1 MTTVETLHKNVNH
14 NFTFKLISFS
24 PSSII
29 GIVDDETICLMRLS
43 NCHQPPHKTYDWFC
57 VSSDHFATWPI
68 PKLIYTFTSHLPDYP
83 CDELDTAHLHSPENL
98 LHCIKE
104 LSGHRLCPQTRFR
117 SPEKSTQRDS
127 FRLQYTYVFVSAFAF
142 GCMCLCVLACI
153 PVRWCVGMCMYLS
166 VWVYSVCLCVS
177 FFL

>member
-1 MTTVETLHKNVNH
+1 
-14 NFTFKLISFS
+14 
-24 PSSII
+24 
-29 GIVDDETICLMRLS
+29 MRLS
-43 NCHQPPHKTYDWFC
+43 NCHQPPPETYNWFC
-57 VSSDHFATWPI
+57 VSSDHFPTWPI
-68 PKLIYTFTSHLPDYP
+68 PKLISTFTSHLPDYP
-83 CDELDTAHLHSPENL
+83 WDELDTAPLHSPENL

-153 PVRWCVGMCMYLS
+153 PVRWCVGIYLS

>member
-1 MTTVETLHKNVNH
+1 MTVKTLHKNVNH
-14 NFTFKLISFS
+14 NFTFKLFFFPEFNYWDCWWWKNLFNVS
-24 PSSII
+24 
-29 GIVDDETICLMRLS
+29 
-43 NCHQPPHKTYDWFC
+43 QPPPETYDWFC

-68 PKLIYTFTSHLPDYP
+68 PKLIFPFTSHLPDYP
-83 CDELDTAHLHSPENL
+83 WDELDAVPLHSPENL

-127 FRLQYTYVFVSAFAF
+127 FRLQWLG

-166 VWVYSVCLCVS
+166 VWVYIVCLCVS